1 MLKVK
6 PDNKGFTL
14 VELIITVAIMTLI
27 GVALVGIMTSN
38 TVAFRKT
45 KSDLDVQ
52 NVAEDTF
59 NKISNDIMQ
68 AKAVYIKTVASG
80 GTTKQYIT
88 KLNSKYITS
97 DEQDLYDF
105 FITKV
110 GNAGDDFDTLK
121 VEDTNT
127 SNPKYSLTELDI
139 AEIAIAYEVP
149 YKAQYDGDSPSSNL
163 YDNCVVKYDFTKKSG
178 SNPGKVEVTYYY
190 QLMDKLQAQGT
201 CVYTDLLGADGV
213 KGQVDAENDSIK
225 LTMSFEKNDRKYKS
239 DGMVTI
245 RNSYVLAQ
253 PN

>member
-68 AKAVYIKTVASG
+68 AKAVYIRTTSGDEYKTKLNTTYITNDDRDLYNLFNSVYTTTGASDFNSLKVDNPSAGASAPKYLFTQLDISELGIGYVLPYDSKYGSASPAPTYDYCIVSYKFNKASG
-80 GTTKQYIT
+80 GNPGTIEVEYTYNYMT
-88 KLNSKYITS
+88 ALN
-97 DEQDLYDF
+97 
-105 FITKV
+105 
-110 GNAGDDFDTLK
+110 
-121 VEDTNT
+121 
-127 SNPKYSLTELDI
+127 
-139 AEIAIAYEVP
+139 
-149 YKAQYDGDSPSSNL
+149 
-163 YDNCVVKYDFTKKSG
+163 G
-178 SNPGKVEVTYYY
+178 SN
-190 QLMDKLQAQGT
+190 
-201 CVYTDLLGADGV
+201 VYTDMLGSSGV
-213 KGQVDAENDSIK
+213 IGEVDAINNAIK
-225 LTMSFEKNDRKYKS
+225 LTMSFDKNNRKYTS
-239 DGMVTI
+239 NGTVTI
-245 RNSYVLAQ
+245 RNSYVLAE